1 MNLHWLSANAV
12 GRTVNHYSQSV
23 GRLVNVAG
31 IKSTIGKSTRVGAK
45 GLSLFVTVFA
55 VIVGMAVSKPLWS
68 TLVSTNHLHFTPEIG
83 QQQYLAAYQDTHS
96 PYYVY
101 NMYSNA
107 GGTSNILHVSSKPE
121 ISQFPAYS
129 FYYETPIY
137 DIRIPLNPV
146 YPVLAPFHP
155 GIPPAL
161 PPTST
166 EQSSDEDD
174 YDGIEKL
181 DMKVDPDTETKK
193 PENTDNDSITV
204 EAI

>member
-12 GRTVNHYSQSV
+12 GRAVNQYSQGLTSFVIFFV
-23 GRLVNVAG
+23 G
-31 IKSTIGKSTRVGAK
+31 
-45 GLSLFVTVFA
+45 
-55 VIVGMAVSKPLWS
+55 IVGTAVSKPLS
-68 TLVSTNHLHFTPEIG
+68 TLVSTNYLYSTPEIG

-107 GGTSNILHVSSKPE
+107 GGISNTLHVSSEPE
-121 ISQFPAYS
+121 ISHFPAYS

-146 YPVLAPFHP
+146 YPVLTPFHP

-166 EQSSDEDD
+166 EQPSNEDD

-181 DMKVDPDTETKK
+181 DTKVDPDTEN